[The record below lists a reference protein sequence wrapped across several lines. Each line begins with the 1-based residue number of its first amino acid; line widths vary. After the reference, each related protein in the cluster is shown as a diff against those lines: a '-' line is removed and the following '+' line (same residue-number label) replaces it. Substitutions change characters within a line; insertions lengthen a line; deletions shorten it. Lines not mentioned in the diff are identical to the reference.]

1 MKSLLSQMLSA
12 GFGLWVAA
20 TLVTGV
26 VVEAYP
32 DSNFFGIPLTNQW
45 QLFVLFGII
54 LGLLNH
60 FVKPILNAVAL
71 PLRIITLGLFGFVI
85 NMALIWAVDYIF
97 NELSAPFLYPLLW
110 TTLIIWALSITTSKF
125 LDKEEY

>member
-110 TTLIIWALSITTSKF
+110 TTLIIWALSIITSKF